1 MVCFFFFKLWDYI
14 TGSASFP
21 ISLQLLAKNPGER
34 LGCTEDGAAI
44 VKQHP
49 IFKNINFKRLE
60 ANMLEPPFLP
70 DVSR

>member
-1 MVCFFFFKLWDYI
+1 MDQLFFPMY
-14 TGSASFP
+14 
-21 ISLQLLAKNPGER
+21 LQLLAKNPGER
-34 LGCTEDGAAI
+34 LGCTEGGAAV